1 MTQWPMTLRALLRKP
16 TFTLAAIALLAG
28 GIAANTTVFSFVST
42 IFLKPL
48 PYPAA
53 DRLVFIFEAN
63 TSKHE
68 ATSLMAPARIED
80 WNRLNRTFTAIS
92 GWYTDT
98 KTDRT
103 GTTPERLRTYSV
115 APRYFAV
122 YGTKPLLGRTFK
134 PDEEIQGGPNT
145 VVINYAFWSRRF
157 NRSPHVIG
165 TRLRLGSDA
174 YTVIGVMPPTFLY
187 PTIDIW
193 LPAKLN
199 PYLLRARDAR
209 FFTGVGRLRVGQ
221 TVEQARADLAS
232 VQRQLGL
239 DFPATDKGW
248 SSVVSGMKDSIIGN
262 RGLYVWIAFA
272 AVAVLMILACVNLAG
287 LMLGRM
293 QQRRNELAI
302 RVSLGATRSQ
312 LVAAVLREVTLIVI
326 AGSALGMVI
335 SLGMISA
342 AAKLFTTLPRITEL
356 ETDWRSLVFAAL
368 LGAVTILLVGLAPA
382 LQMTRGSLASGL
394 TQGNRSQMGSRS
406 SLHQALLV
414 VQFAIT
420 VVLLVSAGLLL
431 RSYQRLT
438 EVDAGFS
445 PEHVLTFHVGAEWSE
460 DRVAVG
466 RLQRD
471 LIETLGS
478 TPGVAA
484 VGMTNFLPTDEATLR
499 YQYQVEGLAA
509 DNVEHAFTAG
519 SRTVSGGYLAALRVP
534 ILAGAS
540 CANTP
545 QETNSNEPPTAL
557 VNRSFAE
564 AFGQGHSL
572 VGRHLKILGTGSAA
586 HSIIGVIGDVRED
599 SLRTPAVPYV
609 YTCSR
614 AGAWPDPEYVVRT
627 KGNANAFSTTLR
639 GIVHRLAPDRALFG
653 LETMDNHVDSAL
665 EQPRLTGWLLAG
677 FAAAAVLLAA
687 CGLYSLCTLI
697 VATRTREI
705 GMRMALG
712 ARTSNVITG
721 VLSRSA
727 KLVATGALLG
737 AGLALMAAN
746 LIRSLL
752 FGVTAFDPF
761 TFAAVCGILIVVCL
775 GAMLFPALRA
785 ASVDPVQAI
794 REQ

>member
-1 MTQWPMTLRALLRKP
+1 MTLRSLLRKP
-16 TFTLAAIALLAG
+16 SFTVAAIGLLAG

-42 IFLKPL
+42 ILLKPL
-48 PYPAA
+48 PYPAS

-63 TSKHE
+63 ASKHE

-115 APRYFAV
+115 APRFFAV
-122 YGTKPLLGRTFK
+122 YETKPLLGRTFK
-134 PDEEIQGGPNT
+134 PDEEVEGGPNT
-145 VVINYAFWSRRF
+145 VVISYAFWSRRF
-157 NRSPHVIG
+157 NRSPHAIG
-165 TRLRLGSDA
+165 SRLRLGSDA
-174 YTVIGVMPPTFLY
+174 YTIVGVMPPTFVS
-187 PTIDIW
+187 PTVDIW

-199 PYLLRARDAR
+199 PFLLRARDAR
-209 FFTGVGRLRVGQ
+209 FFAGVGRLRAGQ

-232 VQRQLGL
+232 VQRQLGVE
-239 DFPATDKGW
+239 FPPTDKGW
-248 SSVVSGMKDSIIGN
+248 SAVVTGMKDSIIGD
-262 RGLYVWIAFA
+262 RGRYVWVAFA
-272 AVAVLMILACVNLAG
+272 AVAVLMVLACVNLAG

-326 AGSALGMVI
+326 AGSIVGMMFSVAI
-335 SLGMISA
+335 LSA
-342 AAKLFTTLPRITEL
+342 AAKVFTTLPRVSEL
-356 ETDWRSLVFAAL
+356 QIDWRSLVFAAL
-368 LGAVTILLVGLAPA
+368 LGAFTILLVGLAPA
-382 LQMTRGSLASGL
+382 LQMTRGSLVSGL
-394 TQGNRSQMGSRS
+394 SQGSRSQMGSRH

-431 RSYQRLT
+431 RSYQRLMK
-438 EVDAGFS
+438 VDAGFS
-445 PEHVLTFHVGAEWSE
+445 PDHVVTFHVGAEWSE
-460 DRVAVG
+460 DRIAVG

-471 LIETLGS
+471 LIETLQR
-478 TPGVAA
+478 TPGVTAA
-484 VGMTNFLPTDEATLR
+484 GVTNFLPTDGATLR

-509 DNVEHAFTAG
+509 DTAEHAFTAG
-519 SRTVSGGYLAALRVP
+519 SRSVSGGYLKALQVP

-540 CANTP
+540 CADTP
-545 QETNSNEPPTAL
+545 GDMNSKKPPTAL

-564 AFGQGHSL
+564 AFGQGHNL
-572 VGRHLKILGTGSAA
+572 VGRHFKMLGMEVAGNYE
-586 HSIIGVIGDVRED
+586 IVGIVGGVRED

-609 YTCSR
+609 YTCSV
-614 AGAWPDPEYVVRT
+614 AGGWPDPEYVVRT
-627 KGNANAFSTTLR
+627 KGNANAFAATLR
-639 GIVHRLAPDRALFG
+639 GTVHRLAPDRALFG
-653 LETMDNHVDSAL
+653 LETMGEHVDSAL
-665 EQPRLTGWLLAG
+665 EQPRFTGWLLAG

-712 ARTSNVITG
+712 ARTVNVITG
-721 VLSRSA
+721 VLARSV
-727 KLVATGALLG
+727 KLVAIGVLLG
-737 AGLALMAAN
+737 APMALVAGN

-752 FGVTAFDPF
+752 FGVTEFDPF
-761 TFAAVCGILIVVCL
+761 TFATVCGILTLVCL
-775 GAMLFPALRA
+775 GAMLFPAMRA

>member
-1 MTQWPMTLRALLRKP
+1 M
-16 TFTLAAIALLAG
+16 AIALLAG
-28 GIAANTTVFSFVST
+28 GIAANATVFSFVST

-63 TSKHE
+63 ASKHE
-68 ATSLMAPARIED
+68 ATSLMAPVRIED
-80 WNRLNRTFTAIS
+80 WNRLNRAFTAIS

-103 GTTPERLRTYSV
+103 GTVPERLRTYSV
-115 APRYFAV
+115 APRFFAV

-134 PDEEIQGGPNT
+134 PDEEVEGGPNT
-145 VVINYAFWSRRF
+145 VVISDAFWSRRF
-157 NRSPHVIG
+157 NRSPHAIG
-165 TRLRLGSDA
+165 SRLRLGSDA
-174 YTVIGVMPPTFLY
+174 YTVVGVMPPAFLS

-199 PYLLRARDAR
+199 SYLLGARDAR
-209 FFTGVGRLRVGQ
+209 FFTGVGRLRAGQ
-221 TVEQARADLAS
+221 TVDQARADLAS

-248 SSVVSGMKDSIIGN
+248 SAVVTGMKDSIVGEHG
-262 RGLYVWIAFA
+262 RYVWIAFA
-272 AVAVLMILACVNLAG
+272 AVAVLMLLACVNLAG

-302 RVSLGATRSQ
+302 RVSLGATRGQ
-312 LVAAVLREVTLIVI
+312 LVAAILREVTLIVV
-326 AGSALGMVI
+326 AGSVLGMVI
-335 SLGMISA
+335 SFSMTSA
-342 AAKLFTTLPRITEL
+342 AAKVFTTLPRISEL
-356 ETDWRSLVFAAL
+356 QTDWRSLGFIGL
-368 LGAVTILLVGLAPA
+368 LGAITILLVGLAPA

-394 TQGNRSQMGSRS
+394 TQGGRSQLGSRF

-420 VVLLVSAGLLL
+420 VVLLASAGLLL
-431 RSYQRLT
+431 RSYQKLT
-438 EVDAGFS
+438 KIDAGFN
-445 PEHVLTFHVGAEWSE
+445 PDHVLTFHVGAEWAE
-460 DRVAVG
+460 DRIAVG

-471 LIETLGS
+471 LIQTLQS

-484 VGMTNFLPTDEATLR
+484 AGLTNFLPTDEATLR

-509 DNVEHAFTAG
+509 DTTEHAFTAG
-519 SRTVSGGYLAALRVP
+519 SRTVSGGYLRALRVP

-540 CANTP
+540 CADTP
-545 QETNSNEPPTAL
+545 GDMNSKEAPTAL

-564 AFGQGHSL
+564 AFGQGHNL
-572 VGRHLKILGTGSAA
+572 LGRHLKILGTGGSAD
-586 HSIIGVIGDVRED
+586 HRVIGIVGDVRED

-609 YTCSR
+609 YTCSV
-614 AGAWPDPEYVVRT
+614 AGGWPDPEYVVRT
-627 KGNANAFSTTLR
+627 KDDANAFSASVR
-639 GIVHRLAPDRALFG
+639 AIVRRLAPDRALFG
-653 LETMDNHVDSAL
+653 IETMDNHVDSAL

-712 ARTSNVITG
+712 ARTVNVITG

-727 KLVATGALLG
+727 KLVALGVLLG
-737 AGLALMAAN
+737 AGMALVAGN

-752 FGVTAFDPF
+752 FGVTEFDPF
-761 TFAAVCGILIVVCL
+761 TFATVCGILTVVCL
-775 GAMLFPALRA
+775 AAMLFPAMRA